1 LNGKKGQVSSM
12 WKIQLFK
19 LNYDDREVQAVADV
33 VKSGWITMGEKTK
46 EFEERFSKFL
56 GNEVKCTAV
65 SSGTAALH
73 MALLALGVGVGD
85 EVIIPSLTFVADI
98 NVVKIVG
105 ATPVLADSTSF
116 EDWNIDPSEIEKK
129 ITNRTKAVI
138 VVHYAGYPC
147 NMDAIMN
154 ICKKYNLFLIE
165 DVAHAVGAEH
175 KGQQCGIFGDIAC
188 FSFFTNKNLS
198 VGEGGMFVARSEY
211 LDKKGKYLR
220 SHGMTTLTLDRH
232 HGRAISYDVVQPGL
246 NYRIDEMRAAL
257 GIVQLEKLP
266 ESNKQREIL
275 TKAYIDHLSGV
286 DGLIIPFVN
295 YPNCTPSYHIFP
307 VLLSKGVDRLCVIN
321 SLKAEGIQSSIHYPA
336 FNEFSAYKE
345 EGLCDTPIAN
355 EISKRELTLPLY
367 PTMTLDEVNLVTDAL
382 KKAIEVKQ

>member
-1 LNGKKGQVSSM
+1 M

-33 VKSGWITMGEKTK
+33 VKSGWITMGEKTIG
-46 EFEERFSKFL
+46 FEEGFGRFL
-56 GNEVKCTAV
+56 GNEVRCTAV

-73 MALLALGVGVGD
+73 MALLALGVGAGD

-98 NVVKIVG
+98 NVVKMVG
-105 ATPVLADSTSF
+105 AIPVLADSTSF
-116 EDWNIDPSEIEKK
+116 EDWNINPSEIEKK
-129 ITNRTKAVI
+129 ITDKTKAVI

-147 NMDAIMN
+147 NMDVIKE
-154 ICKKYNLFLIE
+154 ICGKYNLFLIE
-165 DVAHAVGAEH
+165 DVANAVGAEY
-175 KGQQCGIFGDIAC
+175 KGQQCGTFGDIAC

-198 VGEGGMFVARSEY
+198 VGEGGMFVARSEE

-220 SHGMTTLTLDRH
+220 SHGMTSLTLDRH
-232 HGRAISYDVVQPGL
+232 QGRAISYDVVQPGL

-257 GIVQLEKLP
+257 GIVQLEKLACA
-266 ESNKQREIL
+266 NKQRGVL

-286 DGLIIPFVN
+286 DGLIIPFVD
-295 YPNCTPSYHIFP
+295 YPNCTPAYHIFP
-307 VLLSKGVDRLCVIN
+307 VLLPKGVDRIRIIN
-321 SLKAEGIQSSIHYPA
+321 SLKTEGIQSSIHYPA

-355 EISKRELTLPLY
+355 EISNQELTLPLY
-367 PTMTLDEVNLVTDAL
+367 PTMTIDEVKMVTDAL
-382 KKAIEVKQ
+382 KKIIEGR